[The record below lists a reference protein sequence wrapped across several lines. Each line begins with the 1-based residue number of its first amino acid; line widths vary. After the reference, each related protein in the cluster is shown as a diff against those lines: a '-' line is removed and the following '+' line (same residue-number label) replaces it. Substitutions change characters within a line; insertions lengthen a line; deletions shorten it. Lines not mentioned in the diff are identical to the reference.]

1 MSNSTSLKIFKPT
14 TPGVRHKVK
23 RINVTEGDQ
32 TTPKFLTRGGLHTG
46 GRNNNGRITCFHRGG
61 GRKTIHR
68 ILNDLPMSHTAK
80 VIGIQWD
87 PNRSAPIALMQTIT
101 SDQHDSTHSSSEPS
115 ILYYTIAGEGLHVN
129 HIVASSNPEK
139 AADMLPNNI
148 HMIGDRSVGLT
159 VFNFATTPGGRHK
172 IATTPGTYAE
182 VIRHDRRTNMTML
195 RLPSTELRWVFSNT
209 MGTIGQVGAKDHNL
223 EMTGN
228 AGANRRRGIR
238 PTVRGCAMN
247 PIDHPH
253 GGRTKGGLHDVTPWS
268 KVAKGQP
275 TRSKG
280 KSLGFIVKTAR
291 QLRLAAAK

>member
-1 MSNSTSLKIFKPT
+1 MSKTASLKSFKPT
-14 TPGVRHKVK
+14 TPGVRHKVL
-23 RINVTEGDQ
+23 RVNITEGIQ
-32 TTPKFLTRGGLHTG
+32 TTPKFLTQGGQHTG

-61 GRKTIHR
+61 GCKTIHR
-68 ILNDLPMSHTAK
+68 ILNDLPSGLTAK
-80 VIGIQWD
+80 VVGIQWD
-87 PNRSAPIALMQTIT
+87 PNRSAPIALMQTIP
-101 SDQHDSTHSSSEPS
+101 QNV
-115 ILYYTIAGEGLHVN
+115 LYYTIAGEGLHVD
-129 HIVASSNPEK
+129 HIVSSSVSDINGRK
-139 AADMLPNNI
+139 SDMLPNNI
-148 HMIGDRSVGLT
+148 HMIGDRAAGFT
-159 VFNFATTPGGRHK
+159 VFNFPTIPGGRHK
-172 IATTPGTYAE
+172 IATTPGTHAQI
-182 VIRHDRRTNMTML
+182 IRHDRRINMTML
-195 RLPSTELRWVFSNT
+195 RLPSNELRWVFSHT
-209 MGTIGQVGAKDHNL
+209 MATIGQVGAKDHNL

-291 QLRLAAAK
+291 QLRLEAAK